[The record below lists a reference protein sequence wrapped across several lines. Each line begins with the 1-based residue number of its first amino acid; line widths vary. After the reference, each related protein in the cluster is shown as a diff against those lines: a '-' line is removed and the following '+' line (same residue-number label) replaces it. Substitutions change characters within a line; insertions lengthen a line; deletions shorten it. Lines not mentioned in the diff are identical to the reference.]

1 MTGTVLVVEDQ
12 ESARE
17 SLAEL
22 LRGEGYEV
30 HEAAD
35 GKAAMAL
42 VNQLD
47 LDVVLTDL
55 TMPGADGITV
65 LRHIRDVSPQTL
77 VIIMTAHASVETA
90 VQAIRLER
98 RTICLSR

>member
-1 MTGTVLVVEDQ
+1 LTGAVLVVEDQ
-12 ESARE
+12 DSARE

-35 GKAAMAL
+35 GNKAISL
-42 VNQLD
+42 VDKND

-55 TMPGADGITV
+55 MMPESDG
-65 LRHIRDVSPQTL
+65 
-77 VIIMTAHASVETA
+77 MA
-90 VQAIRLER
+90 VFAPYP
-98 RTICLSR
+98 

>member
-12 ESARE
+12 DSARE
-17 SLAEL
+17 SLGEL

-35 GKAAMAL
+35 GNSAIAI
-42 VNQLD
+42 VNQHD

-55 TMPGADGITV
+55 MMPGSDGMAV
-65 LRHIRDVSPQTL
+65 LRYVRDVSPQTL
-77 VIIMTAHASVETA
+77 VILMTAHASVETA
-90 VQAIRLER
+90 IDAIHLGAK
-98 RTICLSR
+98 IIS